1 MKKLILLAFLFGC
14 AAYTPIDTRSFEIG
28 MTKADIYE
36 VTNNRGKPIGANQY
50 EHGTVEVIAVSRLS
64 TWDSQVSEEYYLYFL
79 NDRLEKWGRPGD
91 WRKEADQIYE
101 IRYR

>member
-1 MKKLILLAFLFGC
+1 
-14 AAYTPIDTRSFEIG
+14 
-28 MTKADIYE
+28 MTKGEFYE

-50 EHGTVEVIAVSRLS
+50 EYGTVEVIAVSRLS
-64 TWDSQVSEEYYLYFL
+64 NWDSKVAEEYYLYFL

-91 WRKEADQIYE
+91 WSKEADQIYE